1 MTKREKIEILI
12 TSILVV
18 GALSFLV
25 IFNQNKGGSAK
36 NKPRKKLFGN
46 KMDDFWQKMIYGVI
60 SVEYGFNTPCDN
72 IWSKGCRGKRYTDV
86 LHLDSGT
93 IGIGHWASG
102 GLCKVYEN
110 MDTQKYFGKSQREM
124 CNNYANRSSG
134 ASDQSWWIDGFQRW
148 VKDVKPSTQD
158 KIFKQSRQPA
168 IDEAIRN
175 GWRTDRQLA
184 IAVGVSNS
192 YGNSGFKSKAR
203 ARNWDAEK
211 ILREY
216 VYKFGNDYS
225 SHKNKRKVQIDKWF
239 PVNKQ
244 KVII

>member
-12 TSILVV
+12 TSILVI

-25 IFNQNKGGSAK
+25 ISNQIKESSSK
-36 NKPRKKLFGN
+36 NKPRKKLFSN

-110 MDTQKYFGKSQREM
+110 MDTQKYFGKSQSQM
-124 CNNYANRSSG
+124 CSKYANRSSG

-148 VKDVKPSTQD
+148 VRDVRPSKQD
-158 KIFKQSRQPA
+158 SIFKQSRQPA

-175 GWRTDRQLA
+175 GWKTDRQLA

-203 ARNWDAEK
+203 TRNWDAEK

-239 PVNKQ
+239 PYNKQ

>member
-1 MTKREKIEILI
+1 MTNKEKIQIAI
-12 TSILVV
+12 TSILVI
-18 GALSFLV
+18 GALSFLF
-25 IFNQNKGGSAK
+25 ISTQRKSTTK
-36 NKPRKKLFGN
+36 KPRKKLFSN
-46 KMDDFWQKMIYGVI
+46 KMDDFWRKILYGVI

-102 GLCKVYEN
+102 GLCKVYQN
-110 MDTQKYFGKSQREM
+110 MDTQKYFGRSQKEM
-124 CNNYANRSSG
+124 CDNYASKYSK
-134 ASDQSWWIDGFQRW
+134 ASDQEWWIKGFQRW
-148 VKDVKPSTQD
+148 VRDVKPSVQD
-158 KIFKQSRQPA
+158 KISRQPA
-168 IDEAIRN
+168 VDEAIRN
-175 GWRTDRQLA
+175 GWKTDRQLA

-192 YGNSGFKSKAR
+192 YGNSGFISRAR

-239 PVNKQ
+239 PYDKQ